1 MIWSFWLILIGY
13 LLEVAYFIDF
23 FRHKS
28 PVKGVIIKRPLVN
41 VFLTTIGNLLIII
54 GYISLF
60 WIIKWWIVV
69 LLIISIPIQIVIL
82 LPIVVWIKIN
92 IYGDNN

>member
-1 MIWSFWLILIGY
+1 MIWNFWLILIGY
-13 LLEVAYFIDF
+13 ILEFAYFIDF
-23 FRHKS
+23 FRHKNL
-28 PVKGVIIKRPLVN
+28 VKGVIIKRPLVN
-41 VFLTTIGNLLIII
+41 FFLTTIGNLLIII